1 MVAIQAYWF
10 LVPIR
15 VRNPCVFRVS
25 CSKHV
30 FDSTKNFGF
39 NKGIIAFKDRWSKCK
54 NGYYFKIENDE
65 LLMYFADGSSTHI
78 NNISEYVIKNYKQW
92 YYNAKKARELANIQ
106 AQAVSFTDQRV
117 IEKLEAL

>member
-1 MVAIQAYWF
+1 
-10 LVPIR
+10 
-15 VRNPCVFRVS
+15 
-25 CSKHV
+25 
-30 FDSTKNFGF
+30 
-39 NKGIIAFKDRWSKCK
+39 
-54 NGYYFKIENDE
+54 
-65 LLMYFADGSSTHI
+65 MYFADGSSTHI